1 MSVFRRK
8 LFSQIATQQRDRQL
22 VRSLRWPHLIALG
35 IGAIVGTGIYTLI
48 GVGANLAGPGFLLS
62 FLIAG
67 IICACTA
74 LAYAELS
81 TMIPVAGSTYTYTYL
96 TLGEPIAWIVGWSLI
111 LEYSLVVST
120 VAVGWSGYFVGF
132 LDWIHQVTGIHCTLP
147 TAWTAG
153 PHAGGIFNLPAVVIT
168 LIVAAVLI
176 NGTRKSAT
184 FNIAL
189 VIIKLLA
196 LVLFILVT
204 VPSFQHAHFIPFM
217 PYGFSG
223 HIGPDHVKR
232 GVMAAAAIV
241 FFAFYGFDAIST
253 AAEETQNPKR
263 HLTIGIIGS
272 MVCCTLIYMAVGAA
286 AIGAVPYELF
296 SASSEPLALI
306 LRYVHQ
312 DWAAAISS
320 TSAVIALPT
329 VIFAFMYGQTRVFFV
344 MSRDGLLPRQLSMV
358 NKKTGTPIAV
368 TSFTA
373 FVVAILAGLVPL
385 DEVAALAN
393 TGTLVAFTSVSLCML
408 VLRVTESQ
416 RPRLF
421 RAPLAWLIGP
431 VAILGCIYL
440 FFNLPTRTQQ
450 WFVKWN
456 SIGLIVYLAYGR
468 WHSVLNKKQAN

>member
-8 LFSQIATQQRDRQL
+8 LFSQITHQQHDRQL

-48 GVGANLAGPGFLLS
+48 GVGANLAGPALLLS

-67 IICACTA
+67 VICACTA

-81 TMIPVAGSTYTYTYL
+81 TLIPVAGSTYTYTYL
-96 TLGEPIAWIVGWSLI
+96 TLGEPFAWIVGWSLI

-132 LDWIHQVTGIHCTLP
+132 LGWIQQVTGFHCTLP

-153 PHAGGIFNLPAVVIT
+153 PHAGGVFNLPAVVIT
-168 LIVAAVLI
+168 LIMAAVLI

-184 FNIAL
+184 LNIVL

-196 LVLFILVT
+196 LGLFILVT
-204 VPSFQHAHFIPFM
+204 VPSFQHTHFVPFM
-217 PYGFSG
+217 PYGFSQ
-223 HIGPDHVKR
+223 HIGQDHVKR

-253 AAEETQNPKR
+253 AAEETQDPKR

-272 MVCCTLIYMAVGAA
+272 MVCCTLIYMGVCAA
-286 AIGAVPYELF
+286 AIGAVPYQVF
-296 SASSEPLALI
+296 GASSEPLALI

-312 DWAAAISS
+312 DWAAAVSS

-358 NKKTGTPIAV
+358 NKKTGTPVAV
-368 TSFTA
+368 TLLTA
-373 FVVAILAGLVPL
+373 TVVAILAGLVPL

-393 TGTLVAFTSVSLCML
+393 TGTLVAFISVSLCML

-431 VAILGCIYL
+431 LAIFGCIYL
-440 FFNLPTRTQQ
+440 FCNLPTRTQL

-456 SIGLIVYLAYGR
+456 SIGLIVYLVYGR
-468 WHSVLNKKQAN
+468 WHSVLRQKPAN